1 MNRNIEIRSTGT
13 GYELWATGS
22 VGTCDYAQ
30 VLFAYGY
37 YSLIGVIILNI
48 VLERNLILEKVK
60 DFIELA
66 KKIIKI
72 IIEKLRE
79 TLCKAEK
86 ATEDS
91 EEDQPLKTEQSRL

>member
-48 VLERNLILEKVK
+48 FLERELILEKLN
-60 DFIELA
+60 DI
-66 KKIIKI
+66 KKLV
-72 IIEKLRE
+72 LR
-79 TLCKAEK
+79 KSA
-86 ATEDS
+86 
-91 EEDQPLKTEQSRL
+91 